1 MCICISLCSEVLVQC
16 RAKAESWGL
25 VNIGLRKGST
35 LTSPLPQR
43 SHKDR
48 SMQAGLNWS
57 PGKVQQRFNSCVSSI
72 YSTCKGASTS
82 PFPSYR
88 TTMPHCMGHP
98 SALLCNLLSNR
109 LSHWRCPMC
118 PGVPLQKGKQR
129 HFLELLTCHMCG
141 LSSSHW
147 VTSISGWMFQ
157 SPNTSQS
164 PSSPG
169 SSVSKVVWQEYPSP
183 HK

>member
-57 PGKVQQRFNSCVSSI
+57 PGKVQQRFNSWVSSI

-88 TTMPHCMGHP
+88 TTMPHCILLPFFVICYLTVSHIGDVLC
-98 SALLCNLLSNR
+98 ALEFLYKKENKDTSWNCSLAIRVVWVPRTESLLSQVE
-109 LSHWRCPMC
+109 C
-118 PGVPLQKGKQR
+118 
-129 HFLELLTCHMCG
+129 
-141 LSSSHW
+141 SSHPIQ
-147 VTSISGWMFQ
+147 VNHHLHLGALCQ
-157 SPNTSQS
+157 R
-164 PSSPG
+164 
-169 SSVSKVVWQEYPSP
+169 
-183 HK
+183 